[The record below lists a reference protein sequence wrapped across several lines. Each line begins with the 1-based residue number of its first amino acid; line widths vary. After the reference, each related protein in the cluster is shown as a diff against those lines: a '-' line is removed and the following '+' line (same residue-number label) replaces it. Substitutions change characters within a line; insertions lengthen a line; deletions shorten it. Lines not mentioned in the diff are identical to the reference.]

1 MIALAATLVII
12 PTCVLIALLFY
23 LLSAFHILKCRT
35 IERDVNLEKRLKSTI
50 IVLQSAFQEI
60 QEYGLDFNLEGP
72 KEQCKELTALADLI
86 DKAFESR

>member
-72 KEQCKELTALADLI
+72 KEQCTALADLI